1 MNDETDKISHS
12 ALNFLA
18 KERVLLAILEAAEN
32 SGQVTVETVQK
43 KIDDEKFAHLFFA
56 DGVLSDLVNKVNS
69 GETGEFEIGQVLDAT
84 ADLQIADDNLSVTIT
99 ASPAYGG
106 QSISR
111 AQLRERLMQAGIDP
125 ACLIESALTLA
136 EVSHV
141 DELLIAKALPPQHGE
156 DTKFEMLVNL
166 DLSFA
171 PKVDEDGNVELHEL
185 QDFVHIEAGT
195 PLMRRVPATKG
206 VPGTDVLG
214 KPIVAV
220 PGEQKPYARNT
231 EGVKIDPKDEN
242 VLIATI
248 AGHPVA
254 IAEGVRVD
262 QVLLLKG
269 VDLKTGNVDFDGS
282 VNVRGDVGSGFMIE
296 AEGDVRVQGTVERA
310 HVRCGGD
317 LLVTGGIL
325 GGRGLDDVVST
336 NKKINLF
343 EVGGLLRARYVSH
356 SELRVKGNIEVREYL
371 QAVVVKA
378 GSDVLLGQ
386 EGGAGQIIAGD
397 CHSDKSIRCNILGN
411 EANVNT
417 ILGAGGEGSIANRL
431 SKLKQVLVQ
440 RETEV
445 SKLAQILEK
454 IRQASNGDIEQALLS
469 KEKKIENTIVA
480 GRAEAVTL
488 TEQIAELQRQ
498 LDKIDRAYIEVKK
511 QVHANVSVT
520 IDGIV
525 RRFKDE
531 MGPQYLIRLEDEI
544 INRG

>member
-99 ASPAYGG
+99 ASPAYEG

-111 AQLRERLMQAGIDP
+111 AQLGERLMQAGIDP

-282 VNVRGDVGSGFMIE
+282 VDVRGDVGSGFMIE

-336 NKKINLF
+336 NKKINQF

-371 QAVVVKA
+371 QAVEVNA
-378 GSDVLLGQ
+378 GGDVLLGQ

-397 CHSDKSIRCNILGN
+397 CHFDKSIRCNILGN

>member
-111 AQLRERLMQAGIDP
+111 AQLGERLMQAGIDP

-336 NKKINLF
+336 NKKINQF

-371 QAVVVKA
+371 QAVEVNA
-378 GSDVLLGQ
+378 GGDVLLGQ

-397 CHSDKSIRCNILGN
+397 CHFDKSIRCNILGN

-511 QVHANVSVT
+511 QVHANVSVI

>member
-111 AQLRERLMQAGIDP
+111 AQLGERLMQAGIDP

-171 PKVDEDGNVELHEL
+171 PKVAEDGNVELHEL

-282 VNVRGDVGSGFMIE
+282 VDVRGDVGSGFMIE

-336 NKKINLF
+336 NKKINQF

>member
-1 MNDETDKISHS
+1 
-12 ALNFLA
+12 
-18 KERVLLAILEAAEN
+18 
-32 SGQVTVETVQK
+32 
-43 KIDDEKFAHLFFA
+43 
-56 DGVLSDLVNKVNS
+56 
-69 GETGEFEIGQVLDAT
+69 
-84 ADLQIADDNLSVTIT
+84 
-99 ASPAYGG
+99 
-106 QSISR
+106 
-111 AQLRERLMQAGIDP
+111 MQAGIDP

-336 NKKINLF
+336 NKKINQF

-371 QAVVVKA
+371 QAVEVNA
-378 GSDVLLGQ
+378 GGDVLLGQ

-397 CHSDKSIRCNILGN
+397 CHFDKSIRCNILGN

-511 QVHANVSVT
+511 QVHANVSVI

>member
-111 AQLRERLMQAGIDP
+111 AQLGERLMQAGIDP

-171 PKVDEDGNVELHEL
+171 PKVAEDGNVELHEL

-371 QAVVVKA
+371 QAVEVNA
-378 GSDVLLGQ
+378 GGDVLLGQ

-511 QVHANVSVT
+511 QVHANVSVI

>member
-99 ASPAYGG
+99 ASPAYEG

-111 AQLRERLMQAGIDP
+111 AQLGERLMQAGIDP

-171 PKVDEDGNVELHEL
+171 PKVAEDGNVELHEL

-282 VNVRGDVGSGFMIE
+282 VDVRGDVGSGFMIE

-371 QAVVVKA
+371 QAVEVNA
-378 GSDVLLGQ
+378 GGDVLLGQ

>member
-111 AQLRERLMQAGIDP
+111 AQLGERLMQAGIDP

-171 PKVDEDGNVELHEL
+171 PKVAEDGNVELHEL

-282 VNVRGDVGSGFMIE
+282 VDVRGDVGSGFMIE

-371 QAVVVKA
+371 QAVEVNA
-378 GSDVLLGQ
+378 GGDVLLGQ

>member
-43 KIDDEKFAHLFFA
+43 KIDDEKFGHLFFA

-111 AQLRERLMQAGIDP
+111 AQLGERLMQAGIDP

-171 PKVDEDGNVELHEL
+171 PKVAEDGNVELHEL

-282 VNVRGDVGSGFMIE
+282 VDVRGDVGSGFMIE

-371 QAVVVKA
+371 QAVEVNA
-378 GSDVLLGQ
+378 GGDVLLGQ

>member
-111 AQLRERLMQAGIDP
+111 AQLGERLMQAGIDP

-171 PKVDEDGNVELHEL
+171 PKVAEDGNVELHEL

-282 VNVRGDVGSGFMIE
+282 VDVRGDVGSGFMIE

-336 NKKINLF
+336 NKKINQF

-371 QAVVVKA
+371 QAVEVNA
-378 GSDVLLGQ
+378 GGDVLLGQ

-511 QVHANVSVT
+511 QVHANVSVI